1 MPISDDVSAQMKD
14 ALRARQTV
22 RLAALR
28 SMRAVFL
35 NELKKDGSDALADEV
50 CVNLL
55 RRLEKQ
61 HGESIEAFEQAGR
74 DDRAASEREEL
85 AVIREFL
92 PSLADEATTQAWVE
106 EAIQATGA
114 ADAKQV
120 GKVMGALMKEHKGDV
135 DGNLARKSASR
146 RAHRRRRR
154 SRS

>member
-61 HGESIEAFEQAGR
+61 RGESIEAFEQAGR

-135 DGNLARKSASR
+135 DGNLARRLA
-146 RAHRRRRR
+146 AELLGD
-154 SRS
+154 